1 MDRTSVILQGIDK
14 ATARGVEIGPFYSP
28 IAAKKNGWNT
38 IVVDFKNTQEL
49 QLVANEHPSEDLR
62 AMAGNIEEVDIV
74 WKGEPIDQAVAG
86 RFGQDHEMDYVIGS
100 HTIEHMVDFLGF
112 MKSASNLLKVGGVLA
127 LAVPDL
133 RYEFDF
139 FRSPSTL
146 GQVLGVH
153 RRKAERHAPEMLFDT
168 MAYSVNV
175 SGVGCWMPGTY
186 MPEINLSSTLAHA
199 WLCYQHDLPRTEY
212 IDSHAW
218 YFTPSSFQLL
228 VWELWHL
235 GLTDFTLKNIS
246 SAAHNNTGSEFIVQL
261 VKRDRVAEAI
271 AITPQA
277 EVESHRKDLLL
288 GMVAEL
294 AERAVNLGMA
304 TFKMHSGLRAVG

>member
-1 MDRTSVILQGIDK
+1 M
-14 ATARGVEIGPFYSP
+14 
-28 IAAKKNGWNT
+28 
-38 IVVDFKNTQEL
+38 
-49 QLVANEHPSEDLR
+49 
-62 AMAGNIEEVDIV
+62 
-74 WKGEPIDQAVAG
+74 
-86 RFGQDHEMDYVIGS
+86 
-100 HTIEHMVDFLGF
+100 
-112 MKSASNLLKVGGVLA
+112 
-127 LAVPDL
+127 
-133 RYEFDF
+133 
-139 FRSPSTL
+139 
-146 GQVLGVH
+146 
-153 RRKAERHAPEMLFDT
+153 
-168 MAYSVNV
+168 
-175 SGVGCWMPGTY
+175 
-186 MPEINLSSTLAHA
+186 
-199 WLCYQHDLPRTEY
+199 
-212 IDSHAW
+212 
-218 YFTPSSFQLL
+218 